1 MEEHIVTVDSILET
15 ILNGQRTSAW
25 EQIIEHET
33 ITFVDIADELLQYC
47 MRDEVMRMI
56 RVGTSQ
62 GYLVERGNN
71 A

>member
-25 EQIIEHET
+25 EQIIENET
-33 ITFVDIADELLQYC
+33 ITFVDIVNELLQYS
-47 MRDEVMRMI
+47 MKDEVIRMI
-56 RVGTSQ
+56 RVGTSK